1 MSIEDGVGVAD
12 VDGSEV
18 AGIVPDHAK
27 VAEAVDILPT
37 AAGKRVHKGR
47 AEGSPDTLSIAS
59 RDAWPTFRSPKVDTD
74 GGVEERCDDEGAQE
88 QSSYLVL

>member
-1 MSIEDGVGVAD
+1 MIGTRALSIEDGVGVAD

-27 VAEAVDILPT
+27 VAEAVDMLPT

-47 AEGSPDTLSIAS
+47 AE
-59 RDAWPTFRSPKVDTD
+59 
-74 GGVEERCDDEGAQE
+74 
-88 QSSYLVL
+88 